1 LDKGTIGKLHQM
13 AVQVQNRI
21 QQQQQ
26 SMACN
31 DDSAIVV
38 TTEHAQKEE
47 EEYPPIKKKV
57 AKPLRFKPR
66 SQASLHMTL
75 FFGGETLCELP
86 ANELQEWHSQ
96 VSERLHASGFYL
108 QGNHLP
114 ISSTTSD
121 GDFSF
126 QVTGLKIFPPQ
137 RNNLIV
143 AILDPA
149 SDWHT
154 LYGDLRAMAKDESL
168 SPALAEITKYS
179 KSKWI
184 AHITLG
190 SLMGGQKAESKA
202 LGSLLDEVFSEC
214 TGGMKGIPASTCG
227 IAIGGPIP
235 EQAAL
240 NWDFRYSPNSATN
253 G

>member
-1 LDKGTIGKLHQM
+1 
-13 AVQVQNRI
+13 
-21 QQQQQ
+21 
-26 SMACN
+26 MACN

-47 EEYPPIKKKV
+47 EEDPPIKKKV

-86 ANELQEWHSQ
+86 VNELEEWHSQ

-126 QVTGLKIFPPQ
+126 QVTGL
-137 RNNLIV
+137 
-143 AILDPA
+143 
-149 SDWHT
+149 T
-154 LYGDLRAMAKDESL
+154 
-168 SPALAEITKYS
+168 
-179 KSKWI
+179 
-184 AHITLG
+184 
-190 SLMGGQKAESKA
+190 
-202 LGSLLDEVFSEC
+202 VFIS
-214 TGGMKGIPASTCG
+214 
-227 IAIGGPIP
+227 
-235 EQAAL
+235 
-240 NWDFRYSPNSATN
+240 SATKEFDSSDP
-253 G
+253 GSRLGLAYAVWRPSRHGQGRVLVARACRDYEV